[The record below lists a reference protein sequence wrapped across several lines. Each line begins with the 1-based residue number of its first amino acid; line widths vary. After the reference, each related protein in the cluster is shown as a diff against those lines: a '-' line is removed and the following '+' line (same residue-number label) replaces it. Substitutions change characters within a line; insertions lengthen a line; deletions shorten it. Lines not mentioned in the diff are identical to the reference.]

1 MDDENRSS
9 LAFPRPS
16 LSLSLTPLS
25 LLSPPLIIKV
35 LDDEYHTAHSRLR
48 LIDASL
54 FTESTAEAAAAYESS
69 RIPGARFY
77 DSSVDG
83 SAAAPALPPAA
94 DFQARMVAM
103 DVGSKNDV
111 IIYDRAGMTSAP
123 KLWWMLRAFGHE
135 RCAVLDGGLPAWI
148 ASGYPTDSGVFEP
161 KKKFSALATTFEA
174 AVDGHVACA
183 GPQGPARVMLDP
195 RAAGGGDGALSVP
208 TAALI
213 TPEGNLL
220 DARDLKKVTPPHPP
234 YPLPPIPLTLPQL
247 ECLTDVGEV

>member
-1 MDDENRSS
+1 
-9 LAFPRPS
+9 
-16 LSLSLTPLS
+16 
-25 LLSPPLIIKV
+25 
-35 LDDEYHTAHSRLR
+35 
-48 LIDASL
+48 
-54 FTESTAEAAAAYESS
+54 
-69 RIPGARFY
+69 
-77 DSSVDG
+77 
-83 SAAAPALPPAA
+83 
-94 DFQARMVAM
+94 M

-174 AVDGHVACA
+174 AVDGRIACA

-195 RAAGGGDGALSVP
+195 RVAGGGDGALSVP

-220 DARDLKKVTPPHPP
+220 DARDLKKVTPPPRLPSPP
-234 YPLPPIPLTLPQL
+234 PTPLTLPQL